1 MSSLVGKDLEKFRD
15 KQHNLIF
22 QQNNQPAAMKALAD
36 MVKSKKNDYDIVG
49 QMKNYFR
56 AQEQRKNLDKYDKLI
71 AGKKFIIK

>member
-1 MSSLVGKDLEKFRD
+1 MSSLVGKDLEQFREN
-15 KQHNLIF
+15 QHIIIF
-22 QQNNQPAAMKALAD
+22 QQNNQPKAMKALAD

-71 AGKKFIIK
+71 AGIIK